1 MFVLK
6 EIYGLFYQKI
16 QTIRRCTMR
25 RSLQIGGAFVGLI
38 VGAGFASGQEI
49 MQYFTSFGTLG
60 LIGGILASLAFAFL
74 GMTLAQLGS
83 EMQVASHK
91 GVIYQISGRYLG
103 FILDF
108 LITFFLFGVAVVMF
122 AGSGSTFNQ
131 MFGID
136 PMIGS
141 IIMVGLT
148 IATLLLNV
156 KNIINIIASVTPYLM
171 GVIFVILIYSIF
183 TMDLSWSQADSLAK
197 EQPAAAGNWFIG
209 ALLYVSYNIAA
220 GAALLI
226 VMGGTEK
233 NSKVAGRGGIF
244 GGIMLGILIILINVA
259 MFVKIDVVAGVD
271 MPTLELANQI
281 HPAVGVLMSIAL
293 LGMMY
298 NTAVGM
304 FYAFTVRFFAPESKS
319 FKPAV
324 IVVGLAGFAASLVG
338 FTSLVGKVYSTMGY
352 LGFALI
358 LVVIVAWIRR
368 KKLKQAESMYFKHL
382 SNREVS

>member
-1 MFVLK
+1 MK
-6 EIYGLFYQKI
+6 K
-16 QTIRRCTMR
+16 
-25 RSLQIGGAFVGLI
+25 SLQIGGAFVGLI

-49 MQYFTSFGTLG
+49 MQYFTSFGTMGLLG
-60 LIGGILASLAFAFL
+60 AGVATIVFAFL

-83 EMQVASHK
+83 DLQQSSHK

-103 FILDF
+103 VVLDV

-122 AGSGSTFNQ
+122 AGAGATFSQ
-131 MFGID
+131 MFGV
-136 PMIGS
+136 PA
-141 IIMVGLT
+141 MVGSMVMVALT
-148 IATLLLNV
+148 IGTLLMNV
-156 KNIINIIASVTPYLM
+156 KDILNIIAIVTPYLLV
-171 GVIFVILIYSIF
+171 VIFIILIYSLF
-183 TMDLSWSQADSLAK
+183 TMDISWSQADAIAK
-197 EQPAAAGNWFIG
+197 QQTSAAGNWLLAAI
-209 ALLYVSYNIAA
+209 LYVSYNIAA

-233 NSKVAGRGGIF
+233 NRNVAGLGGIL
-244 GGIMLGILIILINVA
+244 GGIILGALIILINVT
-259 MFVKIDVVAGVD
+259 MFIKMDVVAGVD

-281 HPAVGVLMSIAL
+281 HPIIGILMSFAL

-304 FYAFTVRFFAPESKS
+304 FYTFTVRFFPSDAWA

-324 IVVGLAGFAASLVG
+324 IVVGLLGFAASLVG

-358 LVVIVAWIRR
+358 LVVLSAWVRKRVA
-368 KKLKQAESMYFKHL
+368 
-382 SNREVS
+382 

>member
-1 MFVLK
+1 MK
-6 EIYGLFYQKI
+6 
-16 QTIRRCTMR
+16 

-60 LIGGILASLAFAFL
+60 LVGGILASLAFAFL

-136 PMIGS
+136 PMVGS

-183 TMDLSWSQADSLAK
+183 TMDLSWSQADNLAK

-233 NSKVAGRGGIF
+233 DSKVAGRGGIF
-244 GGIMLGILIILINVA
+244 GGIMLGLLIILINVA

-368 KKLKQAESMYFKHL
+368 KKLKQSESMYFKHL